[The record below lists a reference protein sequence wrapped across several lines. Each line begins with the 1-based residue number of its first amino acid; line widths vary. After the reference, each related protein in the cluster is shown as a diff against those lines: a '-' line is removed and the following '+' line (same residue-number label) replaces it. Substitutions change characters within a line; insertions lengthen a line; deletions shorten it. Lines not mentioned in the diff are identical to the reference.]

1 MTYREQLRNAK
12 NQKYLNNRVK
22 ERWQGDPN
30 SIQAALSRTHKEM
43 INDYWDREIE
53 RLTELAIAEM
63 IEEKLRSI
71 DFNVT
76 LNGDKITDAVAKEIT
91 KDLSRH

>member
-12 NQKYLNNRVK
+12 NQKYLNNRVSD
-22 ERWQGDPN
+22 RWQGDPN
-30 SIQAALSRTHKEM
+30 SLQAALNRTHKEM

-63 IEEKLRSI
+63 IEEKLRNI

-76 LNGDKITDAVAKEIT
+76 LNGDKITDAVTKEIT
-91 KDLSRH
+91 KGLSRH

>member
-12 NQKYLNNRVK
+12 NQKQLNSRVSGS
-22 ERWQGDPN
+22 WQGDTN
-30 SIQAALSRTHKEM
+30 SIEAALYRTHKEM

-53 RLTELAIAEM
+53 RLTELAIEEM

-71 DFNVT
+71 NFDVT
-76 LNGDKITDAVAKEIT
+76 LNGDKITDAIAKEIT
-91 KDLSRH
+91 KGLSRH